1 MFEHRHQHGR
11 YADHRI
17 AAIPGEKFEHEARFE
32 RFQQHLRRSLGYGA
46 EHAADAAAG
55 VEQRHGR
62 HEYVARIDPHSLGGV
77 GAVVGEAAMMQQRA
91 FRKAGGAR
99 GILDHHGIG
108 RFDRGKRDALAVAGG
123 DEGRPVV
130 ETDDLP

>member
-32 RFQQHLRRSLGYGA
+32 RLQQHLRRSLGYGA

-62 HEYVARIDPHSLGGV
+62 YEYVARIDPHSLGGV
-77 GAVVGEAAMMQQRA
+77 GAVVGEAAMMQQ
-91 FRKAGGAR
+91 AR
-99 GILDHHGIG
+99 PSESPWCPRYTGSS
-108 RFDRGKRDALAVAGG
+108 RERSV
-123 DEGRPVV
+123 
-130 ETDDLP
+130 